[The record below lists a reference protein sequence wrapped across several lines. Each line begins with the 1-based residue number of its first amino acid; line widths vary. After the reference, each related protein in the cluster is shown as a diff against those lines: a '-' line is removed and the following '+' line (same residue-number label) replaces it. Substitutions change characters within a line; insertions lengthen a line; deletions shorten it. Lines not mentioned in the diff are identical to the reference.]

1 MTKHGRPRNGVAS
14 KLEQEM
20 TTQENT
26 ATAAVRSPYYPASR
40 VAVSGLFLLNGTF
53 MGAWAPKIPEFASRL
68 SLSESQLGL
77 MIVCFGI
84 GSLILMP
91 LAGILIAHVGTSR
104 AVRGATLAFI
114 PTMLLLS
121 LAPSIWTG
129 AIAIFLFGGLTG
141 AMDIAMNAN
150 AVEVEK
156 SMRRA
161 IMSSCHAFWSLGA
174 FIGATTGGYLIETIG
189 VLEHAGLLTVLALA
203 GLAAV
208 WTSILHDRT
217 LPSETRQK
225 VRLPMSPLPWL
236 IGIMALFTMIP
247 EGSILDWGALYM
259 RDELGASLA
268 LSGFAFGAFSATM
281 AIMRFAGDHVRDRF
295 GAVRTLRVSTVLAI
309 IGMVIAGFAPNAY
322 IAMTGFAICGIGISN
337 MVPIAFSAAGN
348 LPGFAQGVAL
358 SVTTVMGYS
367 GSLFAP
373 SSIGFIAEHTSFA
386 WVFSVLPVLLLVVLL
401 LSKHAVHAD
410 VHERH

>member
-1 MTKHGRPRNGVAS
+1 MRRIKTAPG
-14 KLEQEM
+14 KLEITMSIQDNAA
-20 TTQENT
+20 TST
-26 ATAAVRSPYYPASR
+26 APRSTYFPAARI
-40 VAVSGLFLLNGTF
+40 AVSALFLLNGTY
-53 MGAWAPKIPEFASRL
+53 MGAWSTKIPEFASRL
-68 SLSESQLGL
+68 SLSETQLGL
-77 MIVCFGI
+77 MIVGFGI

-91 LAGILIAHVGTSR
+91 LAGILIAHLGASR
-104 AVRGATLAFI
+104 SLKAATLVFL
-114 PTMLLLS
+114 PTLILLS
-121 LAPSIWTG
+121 VAPNIWTG
-129 AIAIFLFGGLTG
+129 AGALFLFGGLTG

-174 FIGATTGGYLIETIG
+174 FFGATTGGFLIETIG
-189 VLEHAGLLTVLALA
+189 TFGHALLLTVIALA
-203 GLAAV
+203 ALAAV
-208 WTSILHDRT
+208 WTSILPDKPHAA
-217 LPSETRQK
+217 EGRQK
-225 VRLPMSPLPWL
+225 ARLPLTPLPWL
-236 IGIMALFTMIP
+236 IGLMALFSMVP

-295 GAVRTLRVSTVLAI
+295 GAVTTLRVSTLLAI
-309 IGMVIAGFAPNAY
+309 VGMVIAGFAPNAY
-322 IAMTGFAICGIGISN
+322 VAMAGFAVCGIGISN

-358 SVTTVMGYS
+358 SVATVMGYS

-373 SSIGFIAEHTSFA
+373 STIGFIAEHTSFA
-386 WVFSVLPVLLLVVLL
+386 WVFSTLPVLLLVVLF
-401 LSKHAVHAD
+401 LSRHAVHAD
-410 VHERH
+410 VRQKD

>member
-1 MTKHGRPRNGVAS
+1 MTSQDDAAPGRILKS
-14 KLEQEM
+14 
-20 TTQENT
+20 
-26 ATAAVRSPYYPASR
+26 SYFPASR
-40 VAVSGLFLLNGTF
+40 IAVSGLFLLNGTF

-68 SLSESQLGL
+68 SLSESALGL

-84 GSLILMP
+84 GSLVLMP
-91 LAGILIAHVGTSR
+91 VAGILVAHFGAARTVK
-104 AVRGATLAFI
+104 GATLVFL
-114 PTMLLLS
+114 PTLLYLS
-121 LAPSIWTG
+121 LAPNIWMG
-129 AIAIFLFGGLTG
+129 GVAIFLFGGLTG

-174 FIGATTGGYLIETIG
+174 FIGATSGGYLIETIG
-189 VLEHAGLLTVLALA
+189 VLGHAGVLTFLALV
-203 GLAAV
+203 GLALI
-208 WTSILHDRT
+208 WSSILKDKPH
-217 LPSETRQK
+217 LSEERQK

-236 IGIMALFTMIP
+236 IGLVALFSMIP

-259 RDELGASLA
+259 RDELGAPLA

-281 AIMRFAGDHVRDRF
+281 AIMRFAGDHVRDRW
-295 GAVRTLRVSTVLAI
+295 GAVKTLRISTLLAI
-309 IGMVIAGFAPNAY
+309 VGMVTAGLAPDAY
-322 IAMTGFAICGIGISN
+322 VAMVGFAICGVGISN

-367 GSLFAP
+367 GTLFAP
-373 SSIGFIAEHTSFA
+373 SLIGFVAEYTGFSM
-386 WVFSVLPVLLLVVLL
+386 VFTFLPVLLIVVLL
-401 LSKHAVHAD
+401 LSHHAVHAD
-410 VHERH
+410 VKERH